1 MNVLAARPNPG
12 SSLCDCL
19 IMERAAA
26 PGPRAVIWL
35 LCHYP
40 DVDETDERVEKA
52 VQLQRELGLPVW
64 LYGSTSARYPASV
77 ERLIKQKLIA
87 RGVKPDAVLCSVDL
101 VAEQSLDTVQEAR
114 NVAAEAKRQNVQTIF
129 CISNKL
135 QLLQV
140 RALLRQEPLNFV
152 WIATRLRDRRWWY
165 VIGRLVLIPL
175 AYLGMG
181 NRFAPLVFV
190 RWARINLAAW
200 PF

>member
-1 MNVLAARPNPG
+1 MTF
-12 SSLCDCL
+12 
-19 IMERAAA
+19 
-26 PGPRAVIWL
+26 GPRAVIWL

-40 DVDETDERVEKA
+40 DVDETDERVERT
-52 VQLQRELGLPVW
+52 VQLQRELGVPVW
-64 LYGSTSARYPASV
+64 LYGSSSARYPASV

-87 RGVKPDAVLCSVDL
+87 SGVEPEAVLCSVDL
-101 VAEQSLDTVQEAR
+101 VTEQSLDTVQEAR
-114 NVAAEAKRQNVQTIF
+114 NVVAEAKRQNVRTIY

-140 RALLRQEPLNFV
+140 RALLRQEQLKFV
-152 WIATRLRDRRWWY
+152 WVATRLRDRRWWY
-165 VIGRLVLIPL
+165 VASRLVLIPL

-190 RWARINLAAW
+190 RWARIHVAAW

>member
-1 MNVLAARPNPG
+1 MSSAAARLDPEP
-12 SSLCDCL
+12 SLCECPIVDS
-19 IMERAAA
+19 AST
-26 PGPRAVIWL
+26 PGPSAVIWL

-40 DVDETDERVEKA
+40 DVDETDERVKKA
-52 VQLQRELGLPVW
+52 VQLQRELGVPVW
-64 LYGSTSARYPASV
+64 LYGSSSARYPASV

-87 RGVKPDAVLCSVDL
+87 RGIKPDAVLCSADL
-101 VAEQSLDTVQEAR
+101 VAERSLDTVQEAH
-114 NVAAEAKRQNVQTIF
+114 NVVAEAKRQNVQTIF
-129 CISNKL
+129 CVSNKL

-140 RALLRQEPLNFV
+140 RALLRREPLNFV

-190 RWARINLAAW
+190 RWARVNLAAW